1 MYKLLEKIISKPIT
15 ILLDLSF
22 GIFSQSR
29 SNILS
34 EISNLLENETCF
46 ENRLKIT
53 NNFYLLKLED
63 FCTENGLNLIRELEI
78 RKAELEHDASYFI
91 NIFIGV
97 ATGILATIVYNI
109 FSSKYFSY
117 TNEDLLNKSGFL
129 NSLLQFFIYMI
140 FMIAIIIGIPL
151 IKFAIHKMRIEKN
164 AEFELID
171 QHELDLINCI
181 LSNKIDTILNE
192 KNEPPFK

>member
-1 MYKLLEKIISKPIT
+1 MYKLLEKIISKPIA

-34 EISNLLENETCF
+34 EICNLLKNETCF

-78 RKAELEHDASYFI
+78 RKAELEHDTSYFI

-97 ATGILATIVYNI
+97 ATGVLATIVYNI
-109 FSSKYFSY
+109 FSSKYFFYSG
-117 TNEDLLNKSGFL
+117 EDLLSKSGFL
-129 NSLLQFFIYMI
+129 NSLLQFSIYMI
-140 FMIAIIIGIPL
+140 FMIAIMIGIPL
-151 IKFAIHKMRIEKN
+151 IKFAIHKC
-164 AEFELID
+164 ELKKMPN
-171 QHELDLINCI
+171 LNSLINM
-181 LSNKIDTILNE
+181 N
-192 KNEPPFK
+192 